1 MILLFVRM
9 LNSFVHYSRK
19 RLDESSEPIARKR
32 HHWRHIKAAL
42 SEYPLSTEAVCK
54 RDPLML
60 LGLGMATR
68 LEHSASF
75 ERSSG
80 RRLGPHRLQERPDAE
95 DFDHSFQVVG
105 QNVKAHLRFDLF

>member
-1 MILLFVRM
+1 MAEVVSQFEFQLWV
-9 LNSFVHYSRK
+9 
-19 RLDESSEPIARKR
+19 
-32 HHWRHIKAAL
+32 
-42 SEYPLSTEAVCK
+42 EAVCK

-60 LGLGMATR
+60 LGFGMATR

>member
-1 MILLFVRM
+1 MTPAIE
-9 LNSFVHYSRK
+9 NC
-19 RLDESSEPIARKR
+19 DELRQR
-32 HHWRHIKAAL
+32 V
-42 SEYPLSTEAVCK
+42 EAVCK
-54 RDPLML
+54 RDLLML

-68 LEHSASF
+68 LEHPASF

>member
-1 MILLFVRM
+1 MKDNSGHRHFDRQLRISWVLLAVGVRSGT
-9 LNSFVHYSRK
+9 LTIYVLGGYWQRP
-19 RLDESSEPIARKR
+19 D
-32 HHWRHIKAAL
+32 WV
-42 SEYPLSTEAVCK
+42 EAVCK